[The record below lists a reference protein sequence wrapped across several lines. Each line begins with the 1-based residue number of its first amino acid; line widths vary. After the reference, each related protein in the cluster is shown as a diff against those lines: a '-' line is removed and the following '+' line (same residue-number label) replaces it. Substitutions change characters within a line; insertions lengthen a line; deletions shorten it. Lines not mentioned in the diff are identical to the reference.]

1 MAETQN
7 IVKDYFKVKYIT
19 LEAAVLSLGAELINE
34 IKPLNEIA
42 NTSISSVSSAC
53 STTSSR
59 LERPTSSHEVFMV
72 HIP

>member
-7 IVKDYFKVKYIT
+7 IVKDYLKVKYIT
-19 LEAAVLSLGAELINE
+19 LEAAVCSLGPELVNE
-34 IKPLNEIA
+34 IKPLNEIV

-59 LERPTSSHEVFMV
+59 LERPTSPHEVFMV
-72 HIP
+72 CMP